1 MKRHSLLRELDA
13 VITGHIIFCHWGKY
27 MPVSSMTGFARIE
40 GNTDTSAWSWELKS
54 VNGKGRDLRCRLPGG
69 LDHLEQSVR
78 ERAGKRLQRGNVFLN
93 LALNSTQDTSGYQV
107 NHDQLEKV
115 LKLLP
120 ELKARIPE
128 LSPPSFDGLLGL
140 KGVIEIT
147 KEELSDEAQ
156 EALDGSVLAGLDAAL
171 EALVKSRDMEG
182 TKLQT
187 VLDEQLNSIAGLC
200 EQAGQLAATQPSA
213 LKARLQGQVSE
224 LLEAAVPLPEDQL
237 AREAALLAAKAD
249 IREELDRLA
258 AHVDAAR
265 ELLAS
270 GEAVGRR
277 LDFLCQEFNREANTL
292 CSKSTD
298 LELTRVGLDLKAL
311 IDQLREQVQN
321 IE

>member
-1 MKRHSLLRELDA
+1 
-13 VITGHIIFCHWGKY
+13 
-27 MPVSSMTGFARIE
+27 MPVSSMTGFARVE
-40 GNTDTSAWSWELKS
+40 GHTDTSAWSWELKS
-54 VNGKGRDLRCRLPGG
+54 VNGKGRDLRCRLPSG
-69 LDHLEQSVR
+69 LDHLEQPVG

-93 LALNSTQDTSGYQV
+93 LTLNSTQDSSDYQV

-120 ELKARIPE
+120 DLEARVPE
-128 LSPPSFDGLLGL
+128 LAPPSFDGLLGL
-140 KGVIEIT
+140 KGVIETT
-147 KEELSDEAQ
+147 KEEPSSEAQ
-156 EALDGSVLAGLDAAL
+156 KALDGSILAGLDAAL
-171 EALVKSRDMEG
+171 EALVKSRDVEG
-182 TKLQT
+182 AKLQT
-187 VLDEQLNSIAGLC
+187 VLDEELNSIGNLC
-200 EQAGQLAATQPSA
+200 ELAGKLAATRPAA
-213 LKARLQGQVSE
+213 LKARLQAQVSE
-224 LLEAAVPLPEDQL
+224 LLEAAVPLPEEQL

-249 IREELDRLA
+249 VREELDRLA

-265 ELLAS
+265 ELLVS

-298 LELTRVGLDLKAL
+298 LELTRVGLELKAT

>member
-1 MKRHSLLRELDA
+1 
-13 VITGHIIFCHWGKY
+13 
-27 MPVSSMTGFARIE
+27 MPVSSMTGFARVE
-40 GNTDTSAWSWELKS
+40 GHTDTFAWSWELKS
-54 VNGKGRDLRCRLPGG
+54 VNGKGRDLRCRLPNG
-69 LDHLEQSVR
+69 LDHLEQPVR
-78 ERAGKRLQRGNVFLN
+78 EQAGKRVQRGNVFLN

-107 NHDQLEKV
+107 NYDQLEKV

-120 ELKARIPE
+120 DLESRIPE

-140 KGVIEIT
+140 KGVIETT

-156 EALDGSVLAGLDAAL
+156 KALDGSVLAGLDEAL
-171 EALVKSRDMEG
+171 EALVKSRDIEG

-187 VLDEQLNSIAGLC
+187 VLDAQLNSIADLC
-200 EQAGQLAATQPSA
+200 EQAGQLAATQPA
-213 LKARLQGQVSE
+213 TLKARLQAQVSE
-224 LLEAAVPLPEDQL
+224 LLDAAVPLPEEQL

-249 IREELDRLA
+249 VREELDRLA

-298 LELTRVGLDLKAL
+298 LELTRVGLELKAT

>member
-1 MKRHSLLRELDA
+1 
-13 VITGHIIFCHWGKY
+13 
-27 MPVSSMTGFARIE
+27 MPISSMTGFARIE
-40 GNTDTSAWSWELKS
+40 GHTDTSAWSWELKS

-69 LDHLEQSVR
+69 LDHLEQPVR

-93 LALNSTQDTSGYQV
+93 LALNSTQDTNGYQV
-107 NHDQLEKV
+107 NYDQLEKV

-120 ELKARIPE
+120 ELEAQVPK

-140 KGVIEIT
+140 KGVIET
-147 KEELSDEAQ
+147 AKEELSDEDQKTLEDAI
-156 EALDGSVLAGLDAAL
+156 LAGLNTAL
-171 EALVKSRDMEG
+171 EALVTSRDEEG
-182 TKLQT
+182 AKLAL
-187 VLDEQLNSIAGLC
+187 VLEELLNDIAGLC
-200 EQAGQLAATQPSA
+200 EQAGQLAATQPAA
-213 LKARLQGQVSE
+213 LKARLLRQVSE
-224 LLEAAVPLPEDQL
+224 LLEAAVPLPEEQL

-249 IREELDRLA
+249 VREELDRLA

-265 ELLAS
+265 ELFAS
-270 GEAVGRR
+270 NEAIGRR

-298 LELTRVGLDLKAL
+298 LELTRVGLELKAS